1 MEESSYKIAG
11 RHLKRL
17 RQEKGWTQK
26 EVAEKVDITE
36 GFLSFLESGTKQ
48 GSLDT
53 YIALG
58 GLLGIALP
66 DLFKDGTAAPKKFRK
81 APSVSLDGLSAHEIR
96 IIKQTV
102 RALRARRR
110 VDEPA

>member
-1 MEESSYKIAG
+1 MEETAYKVAG

-53 YIALG
+53 YLRLG
-58 GLLGIALP
+58 SLLDISLP
-66 DLFKDGTAAPKKFRK
+66 DLFKDGQPQKKARK
-81 APSVSLDGLSAHEIR
+81 HPSVSLDGLSAHEIK
-96 IIKQTV
+96 IVKQTV
-102 RALRARRR
+102 RALRARRKGG
-110 VDEPA
+110 DTA

>member
-1 MEESSYKIAG
+1 MEESAYKVAG

-17 RQEKGWTQK
+17 RQENGWTQK

-53 YIALG
+53 YIRLGAL
-58 GLLGIALP
+58 LDISLP
-66 DLFKDGTAAPKKFRK
+66 ELFRDGQPAKKGRK
-81 APSVSLDGLSAHEIR
+81 HPTVSLDGLSAHEIK
-96 IIKQTV
+96 IIKQTI
-102 RALRARRR
+102 RALRARKKG
-110 VDEPA
+110 EEGS